1 MLIENSITVLPC
13 IINSRRIAPFI
24 ITEPF
29 LKMYKFPFPPSTFN
43 FSVPEL
49 SWLAALLLFGAML
62 VLHFIPIRALL
73 LIWGIIKFTKRI
85 IRPHVVSNNEVLD
98 FLSRVPDDEE
108 LVRFII
114 VIVNLFFA
122 AVVIFNALAICYNS
136 LTHID
141 SIPWAVTAATER
153 SYTTW
158 SAWKK
163 ETTVERMQR
172 EWTGAWLQVHA
183 ECSLVAEL

>member
-1 MLIENSITVLPC
+1 
-13 IINSRRIAPFI
+13 
-24 ITEPF
+24 
-29 LKMYKFPFPPSTFN
+29 
-43 FSVPEL
+43 
-49 SWLAALLLFGAML
+49 ML

-114 VIVNLFFA
+114 VIVNLFCCWCH
-122 AVVIFNALAICYNS
+122 INALAICYNS
-136 LTHID
+136 LAHID

-153 SYTTW
+153 PNTTW
-158 SAWKK
+158 SAWKE
-163 ETTVERMQR
+163 ETIVERSQR
-172 EWTGAWLQVHA
+172 KWTGAWLQVHA
-183 ECSLVAEL
+183 ECSLVAELWDMQTCFCCCNLPQTTTVTFATK